1 MRDWGPGAGRA
12 CLALASLTLLLQVS
26 GAQLP
31 PYSVAGACRLKA
43 LPCRAAAAAAARR
56 RRRERC
62 QQQVGRATSAAGAT
76 TRQGR
81 LVATEHISAEPHARP
96 LPLLRA
102 AADVPNWYKCQCPAG
117 ERNCAC
123 PSIDPPGGLPP
134 ARTPQFILFTV
145 RKRRE
150 AHNCRCRH
158 CAPEGWAPA
167 LHARPLRPPRAG
179 ALLPPRRPTSP
190 HRHRGTVPAL
200 PPALEHAHMLPP
212 AYACALSSICSQ
224 CLPVTL
230 PTLPCLYWLILAPRR
245 PLFCLAARRRR
256 RRHLNVRHARCDAQQ
271 DAPQRLPPHS
281 HHVYH
286 GGWWTR
292 GRCKGASQPRHLL
305 CWLAGHALPPVRQCC
320 HCCPLWG
327 RQPRLH
333 ASGDAKGPG
342 PHAASRRTAPSHA
355 VPTRYTHTT

>member
-179 ALLPPRRPTSP
+179 ALLPP
-190 HRHRGTVPAL
+190 VD
-200 PPALEHAHMLPP
+200 
-212 AYACALSSICSQ
+212 
-224 CLPVTL
+224 
-230 PTLPCLYWLILAPRR
+230 PRR
-245 PLFCLAARRRR
+245 PIATAAR
-256 RRHLNVRHARCDAQQ
+256 C
-271 DAPQRLPPHS
+271 
-281 HHVYH
+281 
-286 GGWWTR
+286 
-292 GRCKGASQPRHLL
+292 QP
-305 CWLAGHALPPVRQCC
+305 C
-320 HCCPLWG
+320 
-327 RQPRLH
+327 RQPWSMPTCFRQH
-333 ASGDAKGPG
+333 MPVPCRAFAVSVC
-342 PHAASRRTAPSHA
+342 PS
-355 VPTRYTHTT
+355 PSPRYPACTG